1 MMNDNEPYSDTERKI
16 LDAAQAVF
24 LKKGLAGARMQ
35 EIADAASINK
45 ALLHYYFRSKDK
57 LFMEIVKSH
66 IGDFFPKI
74 FYIWMEDLDF
84 DKKVKKFVS
93 EYISFFINNP
103 DLPWFFINVVH
114 QNPEMILSIIKIAN
128 IPNMDNLQKQLNAEA
143 GKGVIKKVEAHNFL
157 LTLISLCIF
166 PLIASPLLKLTFE
179 FSDDEFSKIMEE
191 RKKIVSQ
198 IILSWLNFKKE
209 KK

>member
-1 MMNDNEPYSDTERKI
+1 MMNDNKPYSDTEQKI
-16 LDAAQAVF
+16 LNAAQEVF
-24 LKKGLAGARMQ
+24 LKKGLVGARMQ
-35 EIADAASINK
+35 EIADAAGINK

-66 IGDFFPKI
+66 VGDFFPKI
-74 FYIWMEDLDF
+74 FNIWMDDLDF

-93 EYISFFINNP
+93 EYISFFISNT

-114 QNPEMILSIIKIAN
+114 QNPEMILSIIKIAD

-143 GKGVIKKVEAHNFL
+143 GKGVIKKVEAHHFL

-179 FSDDEFSKIMEE
+179 FSDDEFRKILEE

-198 IILSWLNFKKE
+198 IILSWLNFKNE